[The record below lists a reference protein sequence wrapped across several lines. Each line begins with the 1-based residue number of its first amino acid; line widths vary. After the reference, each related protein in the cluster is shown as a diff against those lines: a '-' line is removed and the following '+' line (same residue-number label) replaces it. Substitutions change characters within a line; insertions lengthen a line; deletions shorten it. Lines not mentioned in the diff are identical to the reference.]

1 MSQGLV
7 SVIIPTWNRAFC
19 ISRAIDSVTA
29 QTYPHWE
36 AIVVDDGS
44 TDNTVRVLA
53 EQYGSDKRVR
63 YVHQENAGVSAARNR
78 GIAMAQGDYVAFLDS
93 DDAWEPW
100 KLELQVCCLEHC
112 PDVGMVWTDMAAI
125 DPDGGVVNPQYLK
138 TMYVAYRQFGEKDL
152 FTRTYP
158 LSECVPQLAERLP
171 GHRFLVGDIFSP
183 MITGNLVHTSTVLLT
198 RERLKQVVGFN
209 EDLKV
214 SGEDFDFHLR
224 TCREGL
230 VGFVDVASI
239 RYQVGR
245 SDQLT
250 SRPYRVHMSRNF
262 LNTIL
267 PVIERDR
274 HRIRLP
280 ERRIRA
286 AVGYGHRWL
295 GEQLLVAQSGTEARH
310 HLLESLRWQWSL
322 RALGLYALSWLPG
335 GSIPILRWIAHF
347 PHHLWK
353 PRASA
358 DHSTPDAPVGLVY
371 KSGSD
376 R

>member
-7 SVIIPTWNRAFC
+7 SIVIPTWNRAFC

-44 TDNTVRVLA
+44 TDDTPRALA
-53 EQYGSDKRVR
+53 ERYGSDKRVR
-63 YVHQENAGVSAARNR
+63 YVYQQNAGVSAARNR

-125 DPDGGVVNPQYLK
+125 GPDGGVVNPRYLK

-158 LSECVPQLAERLP
+158 LSECAPQLAERFP

-209 EDLKV
+209 EELKV

-239 RYQVGR
+239 RYQIGR

-280 ERRIRA
+280 ERTVRA
-286 AVGYGHRWL
+286 TIAYGHRWL
-295 GEQLLVAQSGTEARH
+295 GEQLVLAQSGAEARH
-310 HLLESLRWQWSL
+310 HLRESLRWQWSF
-322 RALGLYALSWLPG
+322 RALGLYAVSWLPG
-335 GSIPILRWIAHF
+335 GSIPILRWMAHL
-347 PHHLWK
+347 PDRLWK
-353 PRASA
+353 SRSPA
-358 DHSTPDAPVGLVY
+358 DQRSPDAPVGLV
-371 KSGSD
+371 
-376 R
+376 